1 MGTFPFNFRETL
13 PLKDTLVKTASNHN
27 TDTTFRYIFTS
38 ARLQATN
45 DLTLIVSSIPTL
57 IYRLPSVT
65 AIVNAFTKS
74 NREIENPE
82 NPATAPDFDRS
93 TTFTESITGPHRE
106 LLSTTLVL

>member
-45 DLTLIVSSIPTL
+45 DLTLIVFYSYINLQTAQCER
-57 IYRLPSVT
+57 YRQCVHQ
-65 AIVNAFTKS
+65 K
-74 NREIENPE
+74 
-82 NPATAPDFDRS
+82 
-93 TTFTESITGPHRE
+93 
-106 LLSTTLVL
+106 